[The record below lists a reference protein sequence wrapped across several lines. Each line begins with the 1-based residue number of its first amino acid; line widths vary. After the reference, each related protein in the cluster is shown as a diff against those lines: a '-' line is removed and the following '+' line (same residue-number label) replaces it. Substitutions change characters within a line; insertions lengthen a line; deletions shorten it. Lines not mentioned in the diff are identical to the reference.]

1 MGVLGAAVLAQEQR
15 QLYSF
20 LSTVLKMARCKIA
33 GVESGKV
40 ELTGGSYCLAAG
52 QAAVGLLKMD
62 SPAVGAGRH
71 QLQAIPATVAA
82 MAAAAAALKV
92 GTDAAKVAAQQQQWE

>member
-1 MGVLGAAVLAQEQR
+1 MLAQEQR
-15 QLYSF
+15 QLYSL

-40 ELTGGSYCLAAG
+40 EPAGGSYCLAAG
-52 QAAVGLLKMD
+52 QAAVGLLKMA

-71 QLQAIPATVAA
+71 QLQAIPGTVAA
-82 MAAAAAALKV
+82 MAAAAAALEV
-92 GTDAAKVAAQQQQWE
+92 GTEAAAKIAKQQQQWE